1 MIYKLTSYIKFLVNG
16 KSKYNIH
23 SPFFHEFI
31 DKVLD
36 HDGDFYCYP
45 AIEHVRN
52 QMITM
57 NIKIQRDDL
66 GAGSKYGGDKSKKV
80 KTILKHSQSSPQK
93 AQLLFRMVNYFN
105 PTFILELGTSFGF
118 TAAYLANA
126 NRSSKVIGI
135 EGDEHIYRLA
145 QKNIT
150 LLGIKNINLIN
161 ASFESVLPKLSKY
174 DFNFIYFDGNHTKKA
189 TLNYF
194 SWALENVKENDVFIF
209 DDIYWSKEMNDSWSN
224 IVDHQKTTLT
234 IDLFSIGVVFFNK
247 NLSKENFKLIHKAN
261 FY

>member
-31 DKVLD
+31 DKVLG

-52 QMITM
+52 QMGTM
-57 NIKIQRDDL
+57 NIKIQRNDL
-66 GAGSKYGGDKSKKV
+66 GAGSKYSGDKSKKV

-118 TAAYLANA
+118 TTAYLANA
-126 NRSSKVIGI
+126 NKSSKVISV

-145 QKNIT
+145 QKN
-150 LLGIKNINLIN
+150 LKSLGIKNINLIN

-209 DDIYWSKEMNDSWSN
+209 DDIYWSKEMNEAWNN

-247 NLSKENFKLIHKAN
+247 NLSKENFKLIHRAN